1 MRWINARGFDVF
13 MVIAAVLVVTAPV
26 LFTSSGFAV
35 DFTNDLWVGWVA
47 GREFIQGWH
56 PSYFFNTDQMGA
68 FYPFFAFYGGTL
80 YTVTGTVSALLGDR
94 PLVGFAVV
102 TALAVAGCYM
112 GMLWL
117 GRQLGLRGWT
127 AHAPALTV
135 VTSAYYITNLY
146 GRGDWREFVA
156 TSTIAPLLA
165 ASVHLA
171 RAPTWRPLPV
181 LVFVLAMIIFTGS
194 HSLTL
199 IWGTTMVAIALLV
212 MWLALGAPRRLPY
225 PRLARIAG
233 LGAIAALVNAWFLFP
248 DIAYFKNTMIS
259 TELAFD
265 WYASSFFNTPSLV
278 LDPFRRVPFQS
289 STPALFVQAPVWF
302 LAWGLVAGVL
312 LQWRR
317 PITNRLR
324 GAWLGAAI
332 MVGLTLGLIFY
343 PPVWKLFTY
352 PWTGIQVPYR
362 IGTYVFYAIAGLVLI
377 SALQLQR
384 ASAAGLRYTSGLLRF
399 ALVAVC
405 AVSLGLCIWQQ
416 WVPKTLITNQYFNS
430 DPNRSEALTGVHIL
444 PTTWYDRNAFLD
456 LQAPV
461 VTVPGERLLLI
472 NPRLV
477 HDNHY
482 SAWMN
487 VPPGREPIQ
496 TNIGGGSY
504 IAHIS
509 GLERVGRSAKGY
521 AVVRRL
527 NNGSGPVHV
536 TVEVTHSP
544 VVELSWALSILAVIA
559 LFVILTYLSV
569 GVRLSARGPTA

>member
-1 MRWINARGFDVF
+1 MRISTTGFDVL
-13 MVIAAVLVVTAPV
+13 MVVAAVLVVTAPV
-26 LFTSSGFAV
+26 LFTNSGFAV
-35 DFTNDLWVGWVA
+35 DFTDDLWVGWVA

-56 PSYFFNTDQMGA
+56 PSYFFNTNQLGV

-80 YTVTGTVSALLGDR
+80 YTATGVVSDMLGNN
-94 PLVGFAVV
+94 PLVGFAAV
-102 TALAVAGCYM
+102 TALAVTGSYT

-156 TSTIAPLLA
+156 TSSIAPLLA

-181 LVFVLAMIIFTGS
+181 LVFVVATIIFTGS
-194 HSLTL
+194 HGLTL
-199 IWGTTMVAIALLV
+199 VWGTCMIAVALLV

-225 PRLARIAG
+225 RRLARIAG
-233 LGAIAALVNAWFLFP
+233 LGAMAVLVNAWFLFP
-248 DIAYFKNTMIS
+248 DVAYLKDTMIS
-259 TELAFD
+259 TELEFD
-265 WYASSFFNTPSLV
+265 WYASSFFNTPAIV
-278 LDPFRRVPFQS
+278 LDPFRRVPLQS

-302 LAWGLVAGVL
+302 LAWGLGAGVL
-312 LQWRR
+312 LLWRR
-317 PITNRLR
+317 SITNRLR

-332 MVGLTLGLIFY
+332 LVGLALGLIFY
-343 PPVWKLFTY
+343 APVWKLFTY

-362 IGTYVFYAIAGLVLI
+362 IGTYVFYAIAGLVLV

-384 ASAAGLRYTSGLLRF
+384 ASAAGLRYTSGLLRLT
-399 ALVAVC
+399 LVAVC

-416 WVPKTLITNQYFNS
+416 WVPETLITHQSFNS
-430 DPNRSEALTGVHIL
+430 DPNRSEALTGVHVL

-456 LQAPV
+456 LRAPV
-461 VTVPGERLLLI
+461 VAVPGERLLVI
-472 NPRLV
+472 DPNLV
-477 HDNHY
+477 HDNHF

-509 GLERVGRSAKGY
+509 GLERVGRSSTGY
-521 AVVRRL
+521 AVVRRV

-536 TVEVTHSP
+536 VVEVTHSP
-544 VVELSWALSILAVIA
+544 VVELGRALSILAVLA
-559 LFVILTYLSV
+559 LLVILAYLSV
-569 GVRLSARGPTA
+569 GTRLSRAIPRRS